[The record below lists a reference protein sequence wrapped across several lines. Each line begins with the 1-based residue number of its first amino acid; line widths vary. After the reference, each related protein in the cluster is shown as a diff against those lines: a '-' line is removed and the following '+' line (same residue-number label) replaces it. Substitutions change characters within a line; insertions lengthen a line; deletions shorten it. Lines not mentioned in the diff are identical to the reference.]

1 MSIHIFHSG
10 ANRTM
15 QAGYVFVS
23 GANRPIKEIWVY
35 HAGANRL
42 VYSSSHTASA
52 LPDFVDGSADP
63 TFPAGGVVVGTSN
76 THVTVT
82 GGTGPFTYQWVRVS
96 GDAMNASFPTSSST
110 NFTATLFPGSIL
122 QAVWQCQ
129 VTDTATGLVAVTN
142 PVTAFLSRFGL

>member
-1 MSIHIFHSG
+1 MSIHVFHSG

-15 QAGYVFVS
+15 KAGYVFAS

-42 VYSSSHTASA
+42 VYSPHTASA
-52 LPDFVDGSADP
+52 LPDYVTGYEDQV
-63 TFPAGGVVVGTSN
+63 FPAGGVIVGTNN

-82 GGTGPFTYQWVRVS
+82 GGIGPFTYQWVHVS
-96 GDAMNASFPTSSST
+96 GDPMDASFPTSSST
-110 NFTATLFPGSIL
+110 NFTATLFPGVIR
-122 QAVWQCQ
+122 QATWQCH

-142 PVTAFLSRFGL
+142 PVIAFLSRAEP